1 MGSMP
6 SFNFFVKGE
15 CVCFIVVVD
24 VDVDVVGYAEF
35 VRSGLGFPLFVFE

>member
-15 CVCFIVVVD
+15 CVCFIVVIF
-24 VDVDVVGYAEF
+24 VVGYAEF

>member
-1 MGSMP
+1 MDSMP

-15 CVCFIVVVD
+15 CACFIVVV
-24 VDVDVVGYAEF
+24 VVVVVGYAEF

>member
-15 CVCFIVVVD
+15 CVFFIVVV
-24 VDVDVVGYAEF
+24 VVVAVGYAEF

>member
-1 MGSMP
+1 MGSMS

-15 CVCFIVVVD
+15 CACFIVVV
-24 VDVDVVGYAEF
+24 VVVGYAEF

>member
-15 CVCFIVVVD
+15 CACFIVVV
-24 VDVDVVGYAEF
+24 VVVVGYAEF
-35 VRSGLGFPLFVFE
+35 VRSGLGFPLFVLE

>member
-15 CVCFIVVVD
+15 CACFIVVV
-24 VDVDVVGYAEF
+24 VVVVVVVGYAEF